1 MRRRVLSGVSEW
13 SVRTRAETQGR
24 GRGDGDASGDTA
36 APGEFVIEDSLGYL
50 VNRVARSIAHQL
62 AEEIRPAG
70 VAIGQ
75 WAVLMFLWA
84 RDGMSQADLSR
95 LVAIEPPTMVRTI
108 DRMVRDGL
116 VTRIA
121 DPPGDGPASVGSISP
136 TAVGRCAMKVIPEG
150 RDQSRATALGAL
162 SRPVR
167 ARRAATTARQTCRG
181 DRRLGFPPD
190 RPGNLPCSSDPA

>member
-1 MRRRVLSGVSEW
+1 VSDW
-13 SVRTRAETQGR
+13 SVRTRAGMH
-24 GRGDGDASGDTA
+24 GRGDGEASGDTA
-36 APGEFVIEDSLGYL
+36 ASREFVIEDSLGYL

-95 LVAIEPPTMVRTI
+95 VVAIEPPTMVRTI

-121 DPPGDGPASVGSISP
+121 DPSDGRVSRIHL
-136 TAVGRCAMKVIPEG
+136 TDRGRSL
-150 RDQSRATALGAL
+150 RDQLVPKAVAVNDATLGRL
-162 SRPVR
+162 STNEAGTLQRLLVKLLEG
-167 ARRAATTARQTCRG
+167 TG
-181 DRRLGFPPD
+181 DSTSTDRLS
-190 RPGNLPCSSDPA
+190 NLPAPRITV

>member
-1 MRRRVLSGVSEW
+1 MSEW
-13 SVRTRAETQGR
+13 SVLTRAETQGR
-24 GRGDGDASGDTA
+24 LDCDASGDTA
-36 APGEFVIEDSLGYL
+36 GPGKFVIENSLGYL

-62 AEEIRPAG
+62 AEEIRPEG

-95 LVAIEPPTMVRTI
+95 VVAIEPPTMVRTI

-121 DPPGDGPASVGSISP
+121 DPGDGRVSRIHLTDRGRSLRDELIPKAVMVNATTLGHLSAS
-136 TAVGRCAMKVIPEG
+136 EG
-150 RDQSRATALGAL
+150 RTL
-162 SRPVR
+162 
-167 ARRAATTARQTCRG
+167 
-181 DRRLGFPPD
+181 RRLLVKLLEGTVDSTSTD
-190 RPGNLPCSSDPA
+190 RLNKLPAPRIPA